1 MGNES
6 TPGTRNYVN
15 KYSGKD
21 EVTNALSEKLK
32 NTTQDTYMMAKSARI
47 NAEIEYDRTVSDT
60 SSSGSNNKGTS
71 NYNQCG
77 YYHIAGINLGLQ
89 ERPKAQ
95 LKVTKQVQHAEV
107 RLSNNSILFDAT
119 GKASN
124 VLWVDHKAHKQD
136 QNNTYTEK
144 DNYINRTMK
153 EPAVREPGGKG
164 SVQLTMDEE
173 QIHGA
178 QIKIT
183 YLISVANVGEVDY
196 NTNGFYYKGQI
207 PNDKDN
213 TIVKTNPMTMV
224 DYVGYQSDDDEHTT
238 RNNIKFVAS
247 ENEGWNVVS
256 ANDLASSGL
265 ISGDILDNAK
275 KYTTI
280 LTTDSLSKDLVP
292 IISDQNNV
300 ANKIADTVKNDPFN
314 AVNVINNSKSVVAKT
329 LVLTQ
334 TISADSTSDDKS
346 YNNLTE
352 LVKVKNTAGR
362 RMAYSV
368 VGNQDPTKEPTE
380 IDADSSQQV
389 TIMPPYGQKYIYY
402 VLGIGIVIILI
413 AGILVARKITK
424 KE

>member
-1 MGNES
+1 M
-6 TPGTRNYVN
+6 
-15 KYSGKD
+15 
-21 EVTNALSEKLK
+21 
-32 NTTQDTYMMAKSARI
+32 
-47 NAEIEYDRTVSDT
+47 
-60 SSSGSNNKGTS
+60 
-71 NYNQCG
+71 
-77 YYHIAGINLGLQ
+77 
-89 ERPKAQ
+89 
-95 LKVTKQVQHAEV
+95 
-107 RLSNNSILFDAT
+107 SILNVEHLTHGFGDRAIFNDVSFRLLKGEHIGLVGANGEGKSTFMNIVT
-119 GKASN
+119 GKLMPDEGKVEWAKN
-124 VLWVDHKAHKQD
+124 V
-136 QNNTYTEK
+136 
-144 DNYINRTMK
+144 
-153 EPAVREPGGKG
+153 
-164 SVQLTMDEE
+164 
-173 QIHGA
+173 
-178 QIKIT
+178 
-183 YLISVANVGEVDY
+183 LISVANVGEVDY

-247 ENEGWNVVS
+247 ENAGWNVVS
-256 ANDLASSGL
+256 ANDLASNGL

-402 VLGIGIVIILI
+402 VLGIGIAIILI
-413 AGILVARKITK
+413 AGIIVARKITK

>member
-1 MGNES
+1 M
-6 TPGTRNYVN
+6 
-15 KYSGKD
+15 
-21 EVTNALSEKLK
+21 
-32 NTTQDTYMMAKSARI
+32 
-47 NAEIEYDRTVSDT
+47 
-60 SSSGSNNKGTS
+60 
-71 NYNQCG
+71 
-77 YYHIAGINLGLQ
+77 
-89 ERPKAQ
+89 
-95 LKVTKQVQHAEV
+95 
-107 RLSNNSILFDAT
+107 
-119 GKASN
+119 
-124 VLWVDHKAHKQD
+124 
-136 QNNTYTEK
+136 
-144 DNYINRTMK
+144 
-153 EPAVREPGGKG
+153 
-164 SVQLTMDEE
+164 
-173 QIHGA
+173 
-178 QIKIT
+178 
-183 YLISVANVGEVDY
+183 
-196 NTNGFYYKGQI
+196 
-207 PNDKDN
+207 
-213 TIVKTNPMTMV
+213 
-224 DYVGYQSDDDEHTT
+224 
-238 RNNIKFVAS
+238 
-247 ENEGWNVVS
+247 
-256 ANDLASSGL
+256 

-402 VLGIGIVIILI
+402 VLGIGIAIILI
-413 AGILVARKITK
+413 AGIIVARKITK